1 VDFAVLKNT
10 PTNQS
15 GVAHGEEG
23 KRGVRF
29 ALLGHSDGNA
39 VFDKLQRGSAEA
51 LGCDAPTGYRIGNVV
66 FNLPLLGRKEFEMR
80 AVEKTV
86 ATKND
91 EEIIIVSRFPRI

>member
-23 KRGVRF
+23 KCGVRF
-29 ALLGHSDGNA
+29 ALLG
-39 VFDKLQRGSAEA
+39 
-51 LGCDAPTGYRIGNVV
+51 
-66 FNLPLLGRKEFEMR
+66 RKEFEVR
-80 AVEKTV
+80 AVERAV

-91 EEIIIVSRFPRI
+91 EEKIIVSRFLRI